1 MATVKNISL
10 KLLFTLLI
18 FIGVV
23 RVFSTNSHAET
34 TTIVAPTYTSQAINV
49 NKNNRPTQQTKSVE
63 NVVEESTL
71 EVIAE
76 DRSDQI
82 TVDIQQ
88 PNPPPIEEIIKPEI
102 LTEDMPQQLISDD
115 SYILGA
121 EDKIKVAV
129 YGEKDLSS
137 DYKIGGDG
145 AIAMPLIGT
154 IVLQDLTLRAAERL
168 IEARYKEGYLK
179 NPSVSIEVQESR
191 PFYIM
196 GEVRRPGSYN
206 YINGMNVLQA
216 VAISGG
222 FTYRANQK
230 QVDVIR
236 GARSP
241 SKPQPLKPED
251 MVRAGDIIFV
261 RERFF

>member
-1 MATVKNISL
+1 MGSI
-10 KLLFTLLI
+10 
-18 FIGVV
+18 VV
-23 RVFSTNSHAET
+23 FPSILSAET
-34 TTIVAPTYTSQAINV
+34 DGAKAPTYTSQAINV
-49 NKNNRPTQQTKSVE
+49 NKGNSTVQQAIPMIESVE
-63 NVVEESTL
+63 KPA
-71 EVIAE
+71 I
-76 DRSDQI
+76 
-82 TVDIQQ
+82 
-88 PNPPPIEEIIKPEI
+88 EIIVKNNSDSAEMIVTESRPPSIDEI
-102 LTEDMPQQLISDD
+102 ITQEIVTNDMPQQLISDD

-121 EDKIKVAV
+121 EDKIKITV

-145 AIAMPLIGT
+145 AIAMPLIGSV
-154 IVLQDLTLRAAERL
+154 VLQDLSLREAEKL
-168 IEARYKEGYLK
+168 IEAHYKEGYLK
-179 NPSVSIEVQESR
+179 NPSISIEVQESR

-206 YINGMNVLQA
+206 YINGMNILQA

-222 FTYRANQK
+222 FTYRANRK
-230 QVDVIR
+230 KVDVIR

-241 SKPQPLKPED
+241 SEPKTLKPED